1 MNEYFYCYSKKLS
14 HFIMAYDIPYVSK
27 SVNKKNGMPYH
38 TFKKSERLDKVIA
51 FYKTVIHAV

>member
-1 MNEYFYCYSKKLS
+1 ME
-14 HFIMAYDIPYVSK
+14 YDIPYVSK

-51 FYKTVIHAV
+51 LYKEIIHTV

>member
-1 MNEYFYCYSKKLS
+1 MNISIVIQKKLS
-14 HFIMAYDIPYVSK
+14 YFIMAYDIPYVSK

-51 FYKTVIHAV
+51 LYKEIIHTV